1 MKYDIQ
7 SLKEKLNLLDVRPN
21 KKLGQNFLIN
31 QSVCEKIVNAALQ
44 FGPKKIIE
52 VGPGL
57 GALTELL
64 QDYKNQMTLIE
75 LDRSFAQYWV
85 EKGFEVLN
93 EDALKLDWT
102 DLVGEGVGL
111 ISNLPYQIS
120 SSLVIDRSIDKNSID
135 FMVLMFQ
142 KEVAQRLQ
150 AKPKTE
156 DYGLLTVIAQVFWDV
171 EFLMEVG
178 PKDFYPPPSIA
189 SRVLVFKNKK
199 TKIEN
204 PKRFLNFVK
213 EAFKQRRK
221 LMVSNIGGIVDK
233 EKSKASLVRM
243 GFTEMARSEE
253 LSPQDFI
260 KLYEDIYVS
269 VKI

>member
-1 MKYDIQ
+1 
-7 SLKEKLNLLDVRPN
+7 
-21 KKLGQNFLIN
+21 
-31 QSVCEKIVNAALQ
+31 
-44 FGPKKIIE
+44 
-52 VGPGL
+52 L

-64 QDYKNQMTLIE
+64 QDYKNQMTLVE
-75 LDRSFAQYWV
+75 LDRSFANYWI
-85 EKGFEVLN
+85 EKGFQVRH
-93 EDALKLDWT
+93 EDALKLDWS
-102 DLVGEGVGL
+102 DLIGKGSGL

-120 SSLVIDRSIDKNSID
+120 SSLVIDRSIDLNPLD

-150 AKPKTE
+150 AKPKSE

-189 SRVLVFKNKK
+189 SRVLVFKNKNI
-199 TKIEN
+199 KIEN
-204 PKRFLNFVK
+204 PKKFLMFVK

-233 EKSKASLVRM
+233 EKSKAALVQM
-243 GFTEMARSEE
+243 GFSEMARSEE
-253 LSPQDFI
+253 LSPQDFV
-260 KLYEDIYVS
+260 KLYHDIFVADR
-269 VKI
+269 K